1 MNKPKILVVGS
12 MNRDL
17 YVEGANTIPKFGES
31 ILCSRYGYATG
42 GKGSNQAF
50 AAAKQGADVA
60 IVGRVGMDSN
70 GDMLL
75 EALKAAGVNTEYVTK
90 DENEQTG
97 LALMF
102 LDDNGRYVGYVSMG
116 ANNCVCIED
125 VKKALDK
132 ESFDMILMQLEIPLE
147 TVYQT
152 YELAREKGIP
162 VFLDAG
168 PAMNI
173 PLERLQGLFIIS
185 PNEAETEALTGISAD
200 TKEGALK
207 AAKWLYEKVKPQY
220 VILKL
225 GERGALLYNEGDAK
239 FIDCFKVNAVDST
252 AAGDT
257 FGASLAIQL
266 CKGMQ
271 MEKAILFAHA
281 AAGICVSRKGA
292 QDSIPTEEEV
302 EEFLENTIGGN
313 LK

>member
-75 EALKAAGVNTEYVTK
+75 EALEAAGVNTEYVVR
-90 DENEQTG
+90 DEKEQTG

-102 LDDNGRYVGYVSMG
+102 LDDAGRYVGYVSMG
-116 ANNCVCIED
+116 ANNCVCMED

-152 YELAREKGIP
+152 YELAKEKGIP

-168 PAMNI
+168 PAMKI

-185 PNEAETEALTGISAD
+185 PNEAETEALTGICVD
-200 TKEGALK
+200 TKEGALN
-207 AAKWLYEKVKPQY
+207 AAKWLYEKAKPQY

-225 GERGALLYNEGDAK
+225 GARGALLYSKGDAK

-271 MEKAILFAHA
+271 MDKAILFAHA
-281 AAGICVSRKGA
+281 AAGICVSKKGA